1 MKKFMALF
9 MADQAVLEQ
18 MMKTPPEDM
27 KGVMEEW
34 MAWYKANEKALA
46 DLGAPLGKT
55 KRLDA
60 KGLSDSKN
68 GLTGY
73 SIVEGESFESAA
85 KLFKDH
91 PHLKMPGC
99 TIDFLEIMP
108 LPAM

>member
-1 MKKFMALF
+1 MKKFMVLF

-27 KGVMEEW
+27 KGVMDEW

-46 DLGAPLGKT
+46 DVGAPLGKT

-60 KGLSDSKN
+60 KGLADSKN
-68 GLTGY
+68 GITGY
-73 SIVEGESFESAA
+73 SVVEGESFESAA

-99 TIDFLEIMP
+99 TIDLLELRPM
-108 LPAM
+108 PAM